1 MNGPRTALVLEG
13 PEGSLGAVALRLVR
27 LGLAVHYA
35 NFRDEALLLL
45 GQEEGRI
52 RAIVVPPDIDPA
64 EARRVCDEARS
75 LASEGC
81 VSLVV
86 IGARPAAEVRA
97 ALHEAGASWAVWEP
111 FDDGDLRFVLNSAMA
126 LPSELAPRS
135 EPRAPVSLICWIQ
148 IGRTRSFGVLS
159 SLSSR
164 GGFVE
169 MAQPLPVGTQVQ
181 LEFGLGEMTVE
192 TDARIIYRNAP
203 EEHRAPS
210 LALGCGVLFED
221 IDSDDQERIRNFVRR
236 RAARFTV

>member
-1 MNGPRTALVLEG
+1 LEG

-27 LGLAVHYA
+27 LGLAVHCA
-35 NFRDEALLLL
+35 SFGDEALLLL

-52 RAIVVPPDIDPA
+52 RAIVVPPDVDPA

-75 LASEGC
+75 LVAEGC

-97 ALHEAGASWAVWEP
+97 ALREAGASWAVWEP

-148 IGRTRSFGVLS
+148 IGRTRSFGVLGLAAYRQHCGKRPREL
-159 SLSSR
+159 SLQAPSNRNFALVGPICS
-164 GGFVE
+164 GTG
-169 MAQPLPVGTQVQ
+169 AQP
-181 LEFGLGEMTVE
+181 
-192 TDARIIYRNAP
+192 
-203 EEHRAPS
+203 
-210 LALGCGVLFED
+210 
-221 IDSDDQERIRNFVRR
+221 
-236 RAARFTV
+236 

>member
-1 MNGPRTALVLEG
+1 MSVAGTALVLEG
-13 PEGSLGAVALRLVR
+13 PGESLGPVALRLVR

-35 NFRDEALLLL
+35 RWSDEARLLL

-52 RAIVVPPDIDPA
+52 RAIVVSSDIDPA
-64 EARRVCDEARS
+64 QARRVCDEARTQV
-75 LASEGC
+75 SEGY

-86 IGARPAAEVRA
+86 IGAPPAAEARA
-97 ALHEAGASWAVWEP
+97 ALREAGASWAVWEP

-148 IGRTRSFGVLS
+148 IGSTRSFGVLG

-169 MAQPLPVGTQVQ
+169 MAQPLAVGRQVQ
-181 LEFGLGEMTVE
+181 LEFALGEVTVA
-192 TDARIIYRNAP
+192 TGARIIYRNAP
-203 EEHRAPS
+203 EEHRAPN
-210 LALGCGVLFED
+210 LALGCGVLFEA
-221 IDSDDQERIRNFVRR
+221 IDSDDQKRIRAYVGR
-236 RAARFTV
+236 RATRFTV